1 MSTKRK
7 PSLTFKTEDQGFF
20 RYPRKVR
27 AQRGG
32 KLLANI
38 SFSGNGNR
46 YYWYAMDR
54 GPGQPPHN
62 TLGIEGSATT
72 LDGCKE
78 EIREFF
84 KDE

>member
-1 MSTKRK
+1 MPTNRK
-7 PSLTFKTEDQGFF
+7 PPLTFKTEDQGFF
-20 RYPRKVR
+20 RYPRQVR

-32 KLLANI
+32 KLLAKIAI
-38 SFSGNGNR
+38 SGNR
-46 YYWYAMDR
+46 YYWYAMNR

-62 TLGIEGSATT
+62 TLCIEGSATT

>member
-27 AQRGG
+27 VQRAG

-38 SFSGNGNR
+38 AFGGNR
-46 YYWYAMDR
+46 YYWYRMNG
-54 GPGQPPHN
+54 GPNDSPHN
-62 TLGIEGSATT
+62 TLSIPNSATT
-72 LDGCKE
+72 LDGCKA